1 MTIGIFI
8 KAPICKKHCKSQ
20 WIRKVSD
27 LQSIGNQSFLCLFWT
42 VIFDVSLDTQKHK
55 KANQIGP
62 HKSIKSLKTQPRKTT
77 QKTHRKKLI
86 FSSKIYSQ
94 KASKFIQNHSRS
106 VLDPTRASSEP
117 LGPPMHHFDMIL
129 VSFLYMLMQFQYILV
144 QFWSISV
151 IIWLCF

>member
-42 VIFDVSLDTQKHK
+42 VIFDVSLDTQKHQ

-62 HKSIKSLKTQPRKTT
+62 RKSLKSIIIRLQKTT
-77 QKTHRKKLI
+77 RKSLRKKLI

-94 KASKFIQNHSRS
+94 KAPKFIQNHSRR
-106 VLDPTRASSEP
+106 VLDHTIASPELPGTPHAPFRLHFGIIFIHFTEISI
-117 LGPPMHHFDMIL
+117 HFDTIL
-129 VSFLYMLMQFQYILV
+129 KQFRNN
-144 QFWSISV
+144 S
-151 IIWLCF
+151 